1 MRFGCGIVW
10 QEGSCIRVIRKI
22 VGIEIIV
29 ALLTL
34 SAIYSQAADVPSA
47 ASLPIQRIVLM
58 SAAPSLGPLMSFV
71 GDGTAHLA
79 YEIYLSNFGKKPA
92 RIVALRVHGSHGASF
107 DMTIEGDPLKASF
120 IALGSGDHL
129 KPQDPVLA
137 PGASG
142 MLFVFL
148 NFGSHQAPSVLDNA
162 MVVEPDGDGDD
173 VQLIPLSSLH
183 VQEPSAASTIDAP
196 LTGARWLAANGPS
209 NTSLHR
215 RAVIVL
221 DGKAKSPERYA
232 IDWIKLGD
240 DGNTFSG
247 DEHRNSSYHAYDVP
261 VAAVADGR
269 VVEALDGI
277 AENIPHSDKLAVE
290 MTPAVMAGN
299 NIVEDIG
306 NGHYVG
312 YAHFR
317 PGTVAVKKGDAIH
330 VGQVLGRLGNS
341 GNSTEPHLHIQ
352 ICDGPSFL
360 ACNGV
365 PMQFKN
371 VMLSKYTIEKK
382 GETPIRLSIEGAP
395 IAITGQEPTEDEL
408 VGFPGK

>member
-1 MRFGCGIVW
+1 M
-10 QEGSCIRVIRKI
+10 IRK
-22 VGIEIIV
+22 VVCLEFLV

-34 SAIYSQAADVPSA
+34 SVVSSAAAEVPLA

-58 SAAPSLGPLMSFV
+58 SATPSLGPLIPFI
-71 GDGTAHLA
+71 GDSTAHLA
-79 YEIYLSNFGKKPA
+79 YELYLSNFGKKPV
-92 RIVALRVHGSHGASF
+92 RIIGLRVHGSAGASF
-107 DMTIEGDPLKASF
+107 DTTVEGDPLKASF
-120 IALGSGDHL
+120 IALGSADHL
-129 KPQDPVLA
+129 KPQDPVLP
-137 PGASG
+137 PGATA

-148 NFGSHQAPSVLDNA
+148 NFGSRETPSTIDNSL
-162 MVVEPDGDGDD
+162 VVEPDGEAAD
-173 VQLIPLSSLH
+173 VQLIPLSALH
-183 VQEPSAASTIDAP
+183 VQKPSAAPTIDTP
-196 LTGARWLAANGPS
+196 LAGDRWQAANGPS

-232 IDWIKLGD
+232 IDWIKLGA

-247 DEHRNSSYHAYDVP
+247 DEHQNSSYHAYDVP
-261 VAAVADGR
+261 IMAVADGR

-306 NGHYVG
+306 GGHYVG

-317 PGTVAVKKGDAIH
+317 PGTITVKKGDPIH
-330 VGQVLGRLGNS
+330 AGQVLGKLGNS

-371 VMLSKYTIEKK
+371 MMLSKYNIEKK
-382 GETPIRLSIEGAP
+382 GETPIHLSIDDAP
-395 IAITGQEPTEDEL
+395 QAVTGQEPMEDEL
-408 VGFPGK
+408 VTFPGR

>member
-1 MRFGCGIVW
+1 
-10 QEGSCIRVIRKI
+10 
-22 VGIEIIV
+22 
-29 ALLTL
+29 
-34 SAIYSQAADVPSA
+34 
-47 ASLPIQRIVLM
+47 M
-58 SAAPSLGPLMSFV
+58 SATPSLGPLMPFV

-79 YEIYLSNFGKKPA
+79 YELYLSNFGKKPL
-92 RIVALRVHGSHGASF
+92 RIVGLRVHGSQGASF
-107 DMTIEGDPLKASF
+107 DTTIEGDPLKASF
-120 IALGSGDHL
+120 IALGSADHL

-137 PGASG
+137 PGATA

-148 NFGSHQAPSVLDNA
+148 NFGSRKTPATLDNSL
-162 MVVEPDGDGDD
+162 VVEPDGDAAN
-173 VQLIPLSSLH
+173 VQLIPLASLH
-183 VQEPSAASTIDAP
+183 VEKLFAAPTIDAP
-196 LTGARWLAANGPS
+196 LIGDRWQAANGPS

-247 DEHRNSSYHAYDVP
+247 DEHQNSSYHAYDVP
-261 VAAVADGR
+261 IAAVADGR

-277 AENIPHSDKLAVE
+277 AENIPHSGKMAIE

-306 NGHYVG
+306 GGHYVG

-317 PGTVAVKKGDAIH
+317 PGSITVKKGDSVR
-330 VGQVLGRLGNS
+330 VGQVLGKLGNS

-360 ACNGV
+360 ACDGV

-371 VMLSKYTIEKK
+371 LMLSKYTIEKK
-382 GETPIRLSIEGAP
+382 GETPVRLSIDGAP
-395 IAITGQEPTEDEL
+395 VSVSGQEPMEDEL
-408 VGFPGK
+408 VSFPEK